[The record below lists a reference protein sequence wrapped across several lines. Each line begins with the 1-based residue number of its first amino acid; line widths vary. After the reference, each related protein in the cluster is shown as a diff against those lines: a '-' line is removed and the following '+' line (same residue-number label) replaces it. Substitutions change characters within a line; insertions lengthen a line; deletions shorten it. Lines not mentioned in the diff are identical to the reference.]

1 MDKTYYNKTISM
13 KPIEHLKENEKQDF
27 DLCFYVY
34 QGKLTSIVEVF
45 NHQTIQKSIK
55 IVKESIA
62 DKNRNPLQIACFSE
76 FFKYFFIFINF

>member
-62 DKNRNPLQIACFSE
+62 DKNRNPLQIACISE

>member
-13 KPIEHLKENEKQDF
+13 KPIENLIENEKKDF

-45 NHQTIQKSIK
+45 NHQPIVKSIK
-55 IVKESIA
+55 IVKE
-62 DKNRNPLQIACFSE
+62 
-76 FFKYFFIFINF
+76 INSR